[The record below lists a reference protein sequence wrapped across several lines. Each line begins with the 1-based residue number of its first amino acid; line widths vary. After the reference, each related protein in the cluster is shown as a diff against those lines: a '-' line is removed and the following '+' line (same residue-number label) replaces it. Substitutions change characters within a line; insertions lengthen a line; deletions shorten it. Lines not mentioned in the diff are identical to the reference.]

1 MQLNCK
7 VIKKWLPP
15 ISTSTPPFQSY
26 PPFLAK
32 FLVPPSDS
40 IFGMSCPPFNKGGEV
55 PTKQFFNKH
64 FSTSFGW
71 NLYKILER
79 TIWVKPHSPMNSFL
93 INVWEHQEI
102 YEVSWKFVL
111 DPWKRLIYI
120 RSLKGQY
127 GLNCIVSSSE
137 FARNI
142 G

>member
-1 MQLNCK
+1 MATPHFYVNPSFSELSPLFSK
-7 VIKKWLPP
+7 IFGTPKWLN
-15 ISTSTPPFQSY
+15 FWNV
-26 PPFLAK
+26 L
-32 FLVPPSDS
+32 
-40 IFGMSCPPFNKGGEV
+40 PPFNKGGEV
-55 PTKQFFNKH
+55 PTKQFFNRH

-79 TIWVKPHSPMNSFL
+79 TIWVKPHSPTNSFL

-102 YEVSWKFVL
+102 YEVSRKFVL